1 MCELVEG
8 AMQSIFHRAALR
20 MRAHVLLCNR
30 CAAVN
35 RGWTN
40 SHFRVGASRIEVQL
54 QKTLPGLLK
63 SCACGRVERQPSV
76 FLFGGLPWQL
86 GHRGRGLIVPG
97 MNPWESPKAP
107 FNPGCSGSV
116 RSTLALYL
124 SIAPSYAVN
133 GCSLTFMAR

>member
-1 MCELVEG
+1 MLQIWVTIYVTVSRQDRLSVSG
-8 AMQSIFHRAALR
+8 TQIHYSKAFL
-20 MRAHVLLCNR
+20 
-30 CAAVN
+30 
-35 RGWTN
+35 
-40 SHFRVGASRIEVQL
+40 SRIEVQL

-63 SCACGRVERQPSV
+63 SCSCGRVERQPSV

-107 FNPGCSGSV
+107 FNPGCSRSV